1 MGGVRVGGGLHGG
14 AGWDEFDP
22 LRQKWADMLTGGPE
36 IKAAD
41 AVMAATMSLTNT
53 ANTHWAALN
62 KGGTR
67 TALWADAASTT
78 DLSDLSTN
86 FSRLRAMGLGY
97 ATVGAPLRGNAALRD
112 DLRAGLDWM

>member
-1 MGGVRVGGGLHGG
+1 
-14 AGWDEFDP
+14 
-22 LRQKWADMLTGGPE
+22 MLTGGAE

-41 AVMAATMSLTNT
+41 AAMAAATMSLTNT

-78 DLSDLSTN
+78 DLSHLSRN
-86 FSRLRAMGLGY
+86 FSRLRAMALGY